1 MVLPPLLREVEVHT
15 AAAVVILHRRNSTEV
30 VGVMAGKLAAVA
42 GAEEVEVVTVAT
54 EGVAVATAVVVDA
67 EVCFNAIDRTIR

>member
-1 MVLPPLLREVEVHT
+1 MHT

-67 EVCFNAIDRTIR
+67 EVCFNVIDRTIR